1 MTLVATGALII
12 AGIGFTGSYAAVR
25 HLATRKGFG
34 HFSYLF
40 PIGIDAGICALLA
53 LDLLLT
59 WIRIPYPLLRQAAW
73 LLTAATIA
81 FNGATAWPDP
91 LGVSMHAVIPV
102 LFIVTVEAARHAIGR
117 IADITADKH
126 MEGVRLSRWLLSPVP
141 TLLLWRRMKLWE
153 LRSYTQAI
161 KLEQQ
166 RLVYQARL
174 RTRHGRTWRRKAPA
188 EALIPLRLTRY
199 GIPLAGTAPPG
210 PAATD
215 THPTPAPAHFPFKP
229 TAGPARTTYEATP
242 AVTSTPPQ
250 TDTARLL
257 AEQLPLQQEGLSG
270 SARETTRENTGGSFP
285 DATRTSPAKEQS
297 VPAPSPHREDDIR
310 REATHLSSHAAIAPS
325 HRQDG
330 PVVDE
335 HPIEPPSR
343 GHPTLGVVDRY
354 YLAWTQ
360 YQAEHGKEP
369 TAEQLSAHLHHQG
382 IHGRQGQPVTPS
394 TLRRYTFSFRI
405 YTVWAQHR
413 ASSAS
418 PSPHAVAQ
426 DCKNRGITAQYNRP
440 IAHHHISQ
448 HTKDFERRWYALT
461 NHKAPAGQ

>member
-1 MTLVATGALII
+1 MATGALIV

-59 WIRIPYPLLRQAAW
+59 WIRIPYPLLRPTAW

-91 LGVSMHAVIPV
+91 LSVSMHAVIPV

-166 RLVYQARL
+166 RLIYQAQL

-199 GIPLAGTAPPG
+199 GIPLAAPPG
-210 PAATD
+210 PATTD
-215 THPTPAPAHFPFKP
+215 THRPPAPAHFALKP
-229 TAGPARTTYEATP
+229 TAEPAHTTSDKATP
-242 AVTSTPPQ
+242 AATPPQ
-250 TDTARLL
+250 TDTAHLP
-257 AEQLPLQQEGLSG
+257 AEQPPLQHDGLPG
-270 SARETTRENTGGSFP
+270 SAQETTRENTGGSSP
-285 DATRTSPAKEQS
+285 DATQASPANKQLA
-297 VPAPSPHREDDIR
+297 PAPPPRREDDIQ
-310 REATHLSSHAAIAPS
+310 REATPISSHAAIAPGR
-325 HRQDG
+325 RQAAA
-330 PVVDE
+330 PVRD
-335 HPIEPPSR
+335 
-343 GHPTLGVVDRY
+343 GHPKQAAPENRPAPGVVDRY
-354 YLAWTQ
+354 YLTWTE
-360 YQAEHGKEP
+360 YQAAYGKEP
-369 TAEQLSAHLHHQG
+369 TAEQLSAYLDRKG
-382 IHGRQGQPVTPS
+382 IRGRHGKPVSPS
-394 TLRRYTFSFRI
+394 TLRRYTLPFRI
-405 YTVWAQHR
+405 YTIWAQHR
-413 ASSAS
+413 TISKS

-426 DCKNRGITAQYNRP
+426 DCTDHGITAQYHKP
-440 IAHHHISQ
+440 ITHHHINQ
-448 HTKDFERRWYALT
+448 HTKDFERRWHALT
-461 NHKAPAGQ
+461 HHKTPADH